1 MTVTPIRALTLDELR
16 ERSSEKWREYP
27 EDVLPLF
34 VAETDFPLAP
44 AITAALERAVRIG
57 DTGYVASHT
66 PLAAAYAA
74 FAQRR
79 FGWTVDTARIRSTA
93 DVSMGIVEILRRV
106 IHPGERVIVNP
117 PIYPPFFDLVD
128 EAGGVAERVP
138 LRDTGEGWELDL
150 EAIEKALADGSRAV
164 LLCNPH
170 NPTGSVHSAESLDA
184 LARLAERYGAA
195 VVSDE
200 IHAPLTQPGVV
211 FTPFLAS
218 GDAARR
224 IGYAV
229 TSASKAFNLAGL
241 KCALMISASDDTTA
255 VLRSLPIEVEWRT
268 GQFGMLAAVA
278 AFSEESDEWLDGLL
292 AALDE
297 NRRLLA
303 DLLERHLPGARY
315 RMPDAGYLAWV
326 DLTDLRWGPN
336 PAKQI
341 LRQAKVAL
349 HFGPAFG
356 AQGAGHVRVNFGTS
370 PEILTE
376 AIERIARA
384 RTAIDEA
391 VSAVRA

>member
-1 MTVTPIRALTLDELR
+1 MKVEALSLAQLR

-44 AITAALERAVRIG
+44 AVTAALEDAVRRG
-57 DTGYVASHT
+57 DTGYVASRT
-66 PLAAAYAA
+66 PLAAAYAG

-79 FGWTVDTARIRSTA
+79 FGWSPDPTRMRSTA

-106 IHPGERVIVNP
+106 IQPGERVVVNP

-128 EAGGVAERVP
+128 EAGGVVERVP
-138 LRDTGEGWELDL
+138 LRDTGSGWELDL
-150 EAIEKALADGSRAV
+150 DAIGEALADGARAV

-170 NPTGSVHSAESLDA
+170 NPTGAVPSAHSLDA
-184 LARLAERYGAA
+184 LARLAEEHGAT
-195 VVSDE
+195 VISDE
-200 IHAPLTQPGVV
+200 IHAPLVQPGTGY
-211 FTPFLAS
+211 TPFLAS

-241 KCALMISASDDTTA
+241 KCALMVTASDPTTA
-255 VLRSLPIEVEWRT
+255 VVRGLPVEVEWRT

-278 AFSEESDEWLDGLL
+278 ALSPESDEWLDGLL
-292 AALDE
+292 ATLDE
-297 NRRLLA
+297 NRRLVA
-303 DLLERHLPGARY
+303 DLLARHLPEARY
-315 RMPDAGYLAWV
+315 RIPDAGYLAWV
-326 DLTDLRWGPN
+326 DLTDLGWGPN

-356 AQGAGHVRVNFGTS
+356 AEGAGHVRINFGTS
-370 PEILTE
+370 PEILTQ

-384 RTAIDEA
+384 RATIDA
-391 VSAVRA
+391 AQR